1 MDSILTSVK
10 KLLGIAEECEDF
22 DADIVMYLNSVFMVL
37 TQMGVGPK
45 EGFAITGK
53 EELWSQFIADPVKAA
68 AVKAYAA
75 MKVRLLGFD
84 VPQSSST
91 LDALK
96 NAAAEMEWRQFRD
109 RIIARDMGCDLGCPD
124 HPITDWVLRDGRPV
138 RPRISIHHLN
148 PITKEDVLRHSEK
161 LLDPENAICVSAAT
175 HKIIHYGTGQ
185 NAKMPD
191 GDRKPGDTCPWRK

>member
-10 KLLGIAEECEDF
+10 KLLEIAEECEDF

-53 EELWSQFIADPVKAA
+53 EERWSQFIADPVKAA

-75 MKVRLLGFD
+75 MKVRLMGFD

-96 NAAAEMEWRQFRD
+96 NAAAEMEWR
-109 RIIARDMGCDLGCPD
+109 
-124 HPITDWVLRDGRPV
+124 
-138 RPRISIHHLN
+138 LN
-148 PITKEDVLRHSEK
+148 CEFDTPKEGS
-161 LLDPENAICVSAAT
+161 S
-175 HKIIHYGTGQ
+175 
-185 NAKMPD
+185 
-191 GDRKPGDTCPWRK
+191 